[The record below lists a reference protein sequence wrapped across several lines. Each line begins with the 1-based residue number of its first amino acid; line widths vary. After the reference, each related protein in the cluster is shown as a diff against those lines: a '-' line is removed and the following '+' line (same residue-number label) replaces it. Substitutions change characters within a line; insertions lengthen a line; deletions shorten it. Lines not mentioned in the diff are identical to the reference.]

1 MPELIDKS
9 SKKVGLPP
17 GSLVYTGEET
27 GKVKIKT
34 IEYDDITFQEKESE
48 TVDEC
53 LPIKGK
59 PTITWIN
66 IEGVHQADVIEKIG
80 KYFEIHPLVLED
92 IMNTE
97 QRPKVQNFE
106 NYMFIVLKSLYLGEK
121 CRGIAFGQISLIFG
135 ENFVLS
141 LHERGSDI
149 FNPIIERIR
158 KMKNRTTKMGAD
170 HLAYSLIDAIVD
182 KYFIILEELG
192 EKIEVLEEELITGPT
207 PNTMKSVHNLREELL
222 FLHKPIWPLR
232 EMITNMQGEET
243 PLISDSTRLYLR
255 DVHDHIVRVIDTME
269 TFRDTTSGMLDVYL
283 SSVSNKTNE
292 IMKILT
298 IVTTIFIPLSFI
310 AGVYGMNFLNMP
322 ELRWE
327 LGYPLVLLSMA
338 ISGAVMLVYFKR
350 KKWI

>member
-1 MPELIDKS
+1 
-9 SKKVGLPP
+9 
-17 GSLVYTGEET
+17 
-27 GKVKIKT
+27 
-34 IEYDDITFQEKESE
+34 
-48 TVDEC
+48 
-53 LPIKGK
+53 
-59 PTITWIN
+59 
-66 IEGVHQADVIEKIG
+66 
-80 KYFEIHPLVLED
+80 
-92 IMNTE
+92 
-97 QRPKVQNFE
+97 
-106 NYMFIVLKSLYLGEK
+106 
-121 CRGIAFGQISLIFG
+121 
-135 ENFVLS
+135 
-141 LHERGSDI
+141 
-149 FNPIIERIR
+149 
-158 KMKNRTTKMGAD
+158 
-170 HLAYSLIDAIVD
+170 
-182 KYFIILEELG
+182 
-192 EKIEVLEEELITGPT
+192 
-207 PNTMKSVHNLREELL
+207 MKSVHNLREELL